1 MSYFSFI
8 FPGSI
13 ILQKYRR
20 TSFDSPLHPYQI
32 ATWII
37 FPLILVHFFVFLLP
51 LLWDCV
57 GLVASITSL
66 FCLASVSTLAFAYIT
81 CTIDPVDNALV
92 CRDAHQ
98 PMPVLQETSYCWIC
112 DLEVDRS
119 AKHCP
124 DCKKCVTRF
133 DHHCLWLNTC
143 VGAKNYRFFL
153 ALLASVGVLTMTSL
167 VLSLYYF
174 IECFVSESAIER
186 RSHNSFVNLTAN
198 ELYPILLVSLL
209 VLIPL
214 VGLVVQLGGFHC
226 LLISRGITTYEFIVS
241 ASKQKNERLSGAA
254 RRGMKSTAAKT
265 VQAVSS
271 GSSSSNSSNSSSS
284 SSGSGGRVQNETIES
299 GAGPS
304 DSNNG
309 DVEMSIMEEGNERG
323 AEGGRLKGNGDS
335 ENPGR

>member
-1 MSYFSFI
+1 
-8 FPGSI
+8 
-13 ILQKYRR
+13 
-20 TSFDSPLHPYQI
+20 
-32 ATWII
+32 
-37 FPLILVHFFVFLLP
+37 
-51 LLWDCV
+51 
-57 GLVASITSL
+57 
-66 FCLASVSTLAFAYIT
+66 
-81 CTIDPVDNALV
+81 
-92 CRDAHQ
+92 
-98 PMPVLQETSYCWIC
+98 
-112 DLEVDRS
+112 
-119 AKHCP
+119 
-124 DCKKCVTRF
+124 
-133 DHHCLWLNTC
+133 
-143 VGAKNYRFFL
+143 
-153 ALLASVGVLTMTSL
+153 MTSL

-214 VGLVVQLGGFHC
+214 VGLVVQLGSFHC

-309 DVEMSIMEEGNERG
+309 DVEMSIMEEGSERG